1 MEFHPNKCTVII
13 EGLPPGILLDNPQS
27 LLKKTG
33 IKKIK
38 SNPEEEAA
46 ARLYWTL
53 DKKSI
58 AFPAFNIQ
66 RGLKEA
72 ASGWKCPLDRKRPL
86 PQTIAGDVSVEPVMI
101 PFNTKK
107 YQIDIRRAV
116 IQRQGISLARPL
128 LFPWQLKFIVQW
140 NSQYLGTDDFTE
152 TVLPD
157 LLEQLGHAIGIG
169 NFRPKKSQGPFGRFD
184 MKEIKT

>member
-1 MEFHPNKCTVII
+1 MEIHPNKCKVII
-13 EGLPPGILLDNPQS
+13 EGLSPGILLDNPQS
-27 LLKKTG
+27 LLEKTG

-46 ARLYWTL
+46 SRLYWTS

-58 AFPAFNIQ
+58 AFPAFNFYK
-66 RGLKEA
+66 GLVQA
-72 ASGWKCPLDRKRPL
+72 GAGWKCPLDRKRSL
-86 PQTIAGDVSVEPVMI
+86 PSTIAGDMSIEPVMI

-107 YQIDIRRAV
+107 YQIDIRRAT
-116 IQRQGISLARPL
+116 IQGQGIALARPL
-128 LFPWQLKFIVQW
+128 LFPWQLKFTIKW
-140 NSQYLGTDDFTE
+140 NSQYLGTDDFTQ

-169 NFRPKKSQGPFGRFD
+169 NFRPKKSKGPFGRFD